1 MPRPPRIFNDNVPQH
16 IVNRG
21 NQRAQI
27 FKSAQD
33 YLGFVGAMADA
44 GERTVV
50 RVVAFCLM
58 PNHWHL
64 VLWPH
69 MGSEISTYMQLLM
82 NSHLRDVV
90 PRHGTS
96 GLGHIYQGRFKNFPI
111 YNERHFL
118 NVCRYVEANARTAS
132 LVMRAED
139 WPWCSLSCQGPA
151 PDINLLSTW
160 PIPRPRTW
168 LEEVNRSLSD
178 VAVHPAPGW
187 VPPDVPATLGASH
200 LAGRGGNFCFLD
212 IV

>member
-1 MPRPPRIFNDNVPQH
+1 MPRPPRIFNDDVPQH

-27 FKSAQD
+27 FKSTED

-82 NSHLRDVV
+82 NSHLRDLV

-111 YNERHFL
+111 YHERHFF

-132 LVMRAED
+132 LVTRAED
-139 WPWCSLSCQGPA
+139 WPWCSLSCRGPA

-168 LEEVNRSLSD
+168 LEEVNRSLGD

-187 VPPDVPATLGASH
+187 VPPEVPATAGASH
-200 LAGRGGNFCFLD
+200 LAGRGRNFCFLD